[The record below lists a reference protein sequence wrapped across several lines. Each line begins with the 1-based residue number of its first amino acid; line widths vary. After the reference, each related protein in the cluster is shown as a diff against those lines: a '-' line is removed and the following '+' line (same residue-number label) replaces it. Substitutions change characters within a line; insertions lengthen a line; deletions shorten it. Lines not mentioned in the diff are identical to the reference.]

1 MNEDDVVEKKSYS
14 AINDQSCG
22 WERTTTEAP
31 SFPHLEDDIRVDW
44 VIVGAGFTGL
54 AAAYRI
60 AELRPNDS
68 IILLDAEQ
76 AGKGASSRN
85 SGYIVDI
92 TLNDGGSSL
101 ADEQT
106 QLAKSKLNLAGLE
119 LLRTRVQQYGIKCD
133 WDDSGKFHCA
143 ADSRNI
149 PKLLAFEKFL
159 KQSALPYK
167 VWQKDQLSKRLGTTY
182 YQQAIQTMAGV
193 LVNPAALVNGLLENL
208 PSTVQLYEHSPI
220 LDIQQGKVI
229 RLSTANATVTT
240 DRAIIAV
247 NALMPKLGFKRN
259 RVFPLTL
266 TASLTRQLNQQEYD
280 AIGQPEPWGVLSV
293 SSMGATVRLTNDHRI
308 LVRNTVEWWPK
319 LTMNNGELA
328 IRRQTNL
335 LGLRKRFPQLT
346 KLDFEYTWSG
356 NVCISRNSKPV
367 FEKCRNNLFL
377 AGCYNAG
384 GIAMGSLFGKLIADF
399 ALDQQSEE
407 LTRVLNQKK
416 PNIIP
421 PRPLLDLGLQARLAV
436 NRYQGRSEA

>member
-1 MNEDDVVEKKSYS
+1 MEKSGYS
-14 AINDQSCG
+14 TINDQSCG
-22 WERTTTEAP
+22 WEHTTTGAP
-31 SFPHLEDDIRVDW
+31 SFPQLKNDIRADW

-60 AELRPNDS
+60 AELNPNDS

-85 SGYIVDI
+85 SGFIVDI

-106 QLAKSKLNLAGLE
+106 QLAKSKLNLVGLE
-119 LLRTRVQQYGIKCD
+119 LLRTRVQQYNIECD

-149 PKLLAFEKFL
+149 PKLQAFEKFL
-159 KQSALPYK
+159 KQSGLAYK
-167 VWQKDQLSKRLGTTY
+167 VWQKDRLSERLGTSH
-182 YQQAIQTMAGV
+182 YQQAVQTMTGV

-208 PSTVQLYEHSPI
+208 PPTVQLYEHSPI
-220 LDIQQGKVI
+220 LDIQQGNII
-229 RLSTANATVTT
+229 RLTTAHATVTT

-247 NALMPKLGFKRN
+247 NALMPKLGFKRH

-266 TASLTRQLNQQEYD
+266 TASLTRQLNQREYA
-280 AIGQPEPWGVLSV
+280 AIGRPEPWGVLSA

-308 LVRNTVEWWPK
+308 LVRNTVEWCPK
-319 LTMNNGELA
+319 LTMHNAELA
-328 IRRQTNL
+328 ARRETNL
-335 LGLRKRFPQLT
+335 LGLRKRFPLLT
-346 KLDFEYTWSG
+346 ELNFDYTWSG

-367 FEKCRNNLFL
+367 FEKSRNNLFL

-384 GIAMGSLFGKLIADF
+384 GIAMGSLFGKLIVDY
-399 ALDQQSEE
+399 ALDRQSEE
-407 LTRVLNQKK
+407 LRQVLNQKN

-421 PRPLLDLGLQARLAV
+421 PRPLLDLGLQARLAL